1 MVNAEDPVE
10 EKATK
15 GDLIEEMFYLNL
27 TGKIFLASLGAW
39 LAGKLVN
46 TKLRGSQDEITA
58 VANALMAS
66 RRFQEELQKPG
77 ASVQTVID
85 KLRIKQMSASE
96 FERVLGVRWP
106 L

>member
-1 MVNAEDPVE
+1 MDSDQN
-10 EKATK
+10 T
-15 GDLIEEMFYLNL
+15 DLITEEGYLNL

-39 LAGKLVN
+39 LVGKVVN
-46 TKLRGSQDEITA
+46 TRLRGNESEITA
-58 VANALMAS
+58 ITNALMAS
-66 RRFQEELQKPG
+66 KRFQEELRRPG
-77 ASVQTVID
+77 ASVQSVIE

>member
-1 MVNAEDPVE
+1 MAAETDKNDTLNE
-10 EKATK
+10 
-15 GDLIEEMFYLNL
+15 GMFSLSL

-46 TKLRGSQDEITA
+46 TKLRGSESEINA
-58 VANALMAS
+58 VANALAAS
-66 RRFQEELQKPG
+66 RRFQDELQKPG
-77 ASVQTVID
+77 ASVQSVID

-96 FERVLGVRWP
+96 FERTLGVPWP

>member
-1 MVNAEDPVE
+1 MDFDQN
-10 EKATK
+10 T
-15 GDLIEEMFYLNL
+15 DLITEEGYLNL

-39 LAGKLVN
+39 LVGKVVN
-46 TKLRGSQDEITA
+46 TRLRGNESEITA
-58 VANALMAS
+58 ITNALMAS
-66 RRFQEELQKPG
+66 KRFQEELRRPG
-77 ASVQTVID
+77 ASVQSVIE

>member
-1 MVNAEDPVE
+1 MAAETDKNDTLNE
-10 EKATK
+10 
-15 GDLIEEMFYLNL
+15 GMFSLSL

-46 TKLRGSQDEITA
+46 TKLRGSESEINA
-58 VANALMAS
+58 VANALSAS
-66 RRFQEELQKPG
+66 RRFQDELQKPG
-77 ASVQTVID
+77 ASVQSVID

-96 FERVLGVRWP
+96 FERTLGVRWP

>member
-1 MVNAEDPVE
+1 MGAETNKNDSLNE
-10 EKATK
+10 S
-15 GDLIEEMFYLNL
+15 MFSLSL

-46 TKLRGSQDEITA
+46 TKLRGNEGEINA

-66 RRFQEELQKPG
+66 RRFQDELQKPG
-77 ASVQTVID
+77 ASVQSVID
-85 KLRIKQMSASE
+85 KLRVKQMSASE